1 MVGCGSKLGTI
12 TLLEISSGLCTLQ
25 RNEKN
30 LANAVRGASGG
41 EQLDA
46 CAAKS
51 LVLPACGCPDGVPCS
66 PQPLSALDVRAG
78 DQAGEDSGSP
88 APGDAAEGTRQVG
101 GTGLGGRGDVGGES
115 PGRTRPCPEGVLRG
129 H

>member
-46 CAAKS
+46 CAAKP
-51 LVLPACGCPDGVPCS
+51 LVLPARGGPLLPSAPLCPRCS
-66 PQPLSALDVRAG
+66 SARP
-78 DQAGEDSGSP
+78 SGRRFWKP
-88 APGDAAEGTRQVG
+88 
-101 GTGLGGRGDVGGES
+101 GTGRCG
-115 PGRTRPCPEGVLRG
+115 
-129 H
+129 